1 MNMNPFVLL
10 LIIVTGITT
19 YRGLADETIQ
29 RKYMFDARAVRV
41 RKQRYRVLTAGFLHG
56 HWPHFAINMW
66 SLYSFGSALI
76 EKMGALG
83 FLLTYA
89 VSIIGGSLLSLSLN
103 RKGDSQSVGASGGV
117 CGVVFAAI
125 FLIPGSYVMLP
136 FIPIPISALWFAIG
150 FLVVSFVGFATKFDQ
165 IAHDAHAG
173 GAFVGL
179 VVSIIL
185 RPQSLIT
192 NGPQYLVVIA
202 VFASLVFVIHRYP
215 QILNINT
222 FLGKRSGVRSTP
234 IRFDAK
240 YLQKVL
246 SGFRRWLE
254 RTMNSFLLTY
264 RKKIDPMVDK
274 VWRRL
279 FG

>member
-1 MNMNPFVLL
+1 MNPFVLL

-19 YRGLADETIQ
+19 YRGLSNEAIQ

-41 RKQRYRVLTAGFLHG
+41 RKQRYRLLTAGFLHV

-66 SLYSFGSALI
+66 SLYSFGSALVD
-76 EKMGALG
+76 KVGAVG
-83 FLLTYA
+83 FLLTFIA
-89 VSIIGGSLLSLSLN
+89 SVIGGSLLSLSLN
-103 RKGDSQSVGASGGV
+103 RRGDSLGVGASGGV

-136 FIPIPISALWFAIG
+136 FIPLPIPALWFAIG
-150 FLVVSFVGFATKFDQ
+150 FLLVSFVGFASKFDQ
-165 IAHDAHAG
+165 IGHDAHAG

-179 VVSIIL
+179 VVSIML

-202 VFASLVFVIHRYP
+202 VFASLVYVINRHP

-222 FLGKRSGVRSTP
+222 LLGKRSGVRRTP

-254 RTMNSFLLTY
+254 RTIGSVSLIY
-264 RKKIDPMVDK
+264 RKKIEPTVNRLWK
-274 VWRRL
+274 RL